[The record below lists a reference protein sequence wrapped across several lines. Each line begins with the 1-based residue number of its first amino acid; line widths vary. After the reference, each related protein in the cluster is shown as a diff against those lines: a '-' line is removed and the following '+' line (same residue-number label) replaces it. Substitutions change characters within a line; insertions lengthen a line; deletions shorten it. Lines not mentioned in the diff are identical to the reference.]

1 MTLLFG
7 VMRSKRVLFS
17 GLFEAFCMG
26 FNRLLYGI
34 LRMDTMIRQ
43 KVCSSLGTKQ
53 LNNVTLCMKGVFW
66 IINNRKYGTN

>member
-17 GLFEAFCMG
+17 SLFEAFCMG

-43 KVCSSLGTKQ
+43 KVGFSLALTAQQCYIVYEGSLPDNK
-53 LNNVTLCMKGVFW
+53 
-66 IINNRKYGTN
+66 